1 MKGGLVSL
9 SLTAIQ
15 SAIQF
20 LTIVVIAKYF
30 TAELLGVYTFINTLL
45 LVTGIVCS
53 FGMRQSYLLNK
64 DTYRL
69 KTYLYARLLLSF
81 PYCAF
86 ALIYYCFVFDSVTLL
101 YVSIFFY
108 RLVTFF
114 TEILWSH
121 FISCH
126 SYKKLMLS
134 QGVKSTLCFLVF
146 LYSAHSG
153 MSIERCF
160 FYQVLTVAFL
170 FVIFDSKVM
179 YLSIAGTH
187 SKLSEVKAC
196 IINSAPYF
204 VGQSSIAFQNNS
216 PRLILGFL
224 SSSTALGLFSVAHQ
238 LYNVIFFA
246 FSSMLNFYLKKR
258 VGRKSIL
265 LPTFIVFLFC
275 LALNIVWW
283 LFGREFLKMFLSEEY
298 LVIFYPTQF
307 IFGFLFFKLCGY
319 LIYWRMLSQGF
330 IFKVVSHQVILA
342 ACTSLI
348 AVIFIYVIPKSGV
361 YFSIVVSFV
370 FYFFYMLFLDR
381 KINTQK

>member
-30 TAELLGVYTFINTLL
+30 SAELLGIYTFINTLL

-64 DTYRL
+64 DTYGL
-69 KTYLYARLLLSF
+69 KTFLNARFLLSF

-86 ALIYYCFVFDSVTLL
+86 ALLYYFFIFDSVTLL
-101 YVSIFFY
+101 YMSMFCF

-121 FISCH
+121 YIACH
-126 SYKKLMLS
+126 SYKRLMLS
-134 QGVKSTLCFLVF
+134 QGVKSMMCFLVF
-146 LYSAHSG
+146 FYSAHSG
-153 MSIERCF
+153 MSIELCF
-160 FYQVLTVAFL
+160 FYQVLTVVFL

-179 YLSIAGTH
+179 FLSIAGAH
-187 SKLSEVKAC
+187 SKRNEVKTC
-196 IINSAPYF
+196 ITSSAPYF

-224 SSSTALGLFSVAHQ
+224 SSSTTLGLFSVAHQ
-238 LYNVIFFA
+238 LYSVIFFA

-258 VGRKSIL
+258 VSRKSIL

-275 LALNIVWW
+275 LALNIIWW
-283 LFGREFLKMFLSEEY
+283 LFGREFLKIFLSDEY
-298 LVIFYPTQF
+298 LSIFYPTQF

-319 LIYWRMLSQGF
+319 LMYWRMLSEGF
-330 IFKVVSHQVILA
+330 ISKVVHHQLIIA
-342 ACTSLI
+342 AFISFF
-348 AVIFIYVIPKSGV
+348 AVIFIYVNPNSGV
-361 YFSIVVSFV
+361 YFSIVSSFV
-370 FYFFYMLFLDR
+370 FYFFYMLFLER